1 MRTKSSI
8 YFYILNTSCAHSR
21 MRASAPAAKILQFAK
36 WPERYFKLIKK
47 WVWAFFYYALADTY
61 IPGYDPWPLV
71 CFCFMASQK
80 DTIGTVIAQMSPIGE
95 TWRLRDY
102 TDIEKFSHPDWWR
115 LALRF
120 FYRKSVHKKKN
131 VQKTQTYMYINTEYR
146 FWLNQKGTYI
156 PAADHLIFKTI
167 KLKKQQVACS
177 LLVQKYEVNTGA
189 EYTMHSQPS
198 KVIQWT
204 VSVRP
209 FMHVAQWLA
218 SSIRRPLLYVYE
230 GSCDAKL
237 KLV

>member
-80 DTIGTVIAQMSPIGE
+80 DTIGTVISQMSPIGE

-120 FYRKSVHKKKN
+120 FTENLSTKKKKRTENTNIHVHK
-131 VQKTQTYMYINTEYR
+131 YR
-146 FWLNQKGTYI
+146 
-156 PAADHLIFKTI
+156 
-167 KLKKQQVACS
+167 
-177 LLVQKYEVNTGA
+177 
-189 EYTMHSQPS
+189 
-198 KVIQWT
+198 IQILT
-204 VSVRP
+204 KSEGDLHTCCR
-209 FMHVAQWLA
+209 
-218 SSIRRPLLYVYE
+218 SSNI
-230 GSCDAKL
+230 
-237 KLV
+237 